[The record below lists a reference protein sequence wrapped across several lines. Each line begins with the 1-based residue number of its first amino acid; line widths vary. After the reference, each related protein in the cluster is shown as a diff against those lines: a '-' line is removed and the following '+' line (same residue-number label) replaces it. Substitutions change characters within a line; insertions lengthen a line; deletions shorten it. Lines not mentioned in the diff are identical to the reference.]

1 MNPAPRQK
9 PDSLDKRPLMQ
20 RLLWF
25 IALWL
30 GGVASVTLLSYALR
44 LWIAPK

>member
-1 MNPAPRQK
+1 MPPAPQQRPAPAQ
-9 PDSLDKRPLMQ
+9 RPLMQ

-25 IALWL
+25 IALWA
-30 GGVASVTLLSYALR
+30 GGVASVTIVSYALR